1 MENLIILFLVQV
13 MTGESISESS
23 GEFQMYPCGR
33 ENLWYNSGM
42 NLIDLENQQFIHNPL
57 SIEYD
62 HSRNPHH
69 PALDPEFVATFH
81 ELTDTQ
87 RSSQANIAICNIE
100 LMSAWRYTEKHFK
113 QGETYFH
120 RGERD
125 QLQPFFTFKS
135 PCGYKKLTCEFNN
148 LLAFECELKHGV
160 IEKILKILDPIPW

>member
-1 MENLIILFLVQV
+1 
-13 MTGESISESS
+13 
-23 GEFQMYPCGR
+23 MYPCGR

-42 NLIDLENQQFIHNPL
+42 NLIDLENQQSIHNPL

-69 PALDPEFVATFH
+69 PALDPAFVATFID
-81 ELTDTQ
+81 LTDTQ

-100 LMSAWRYTEKHFK
+100 LMSTWRYTQKHWK
-113 QGETYFH
+113 PGETYFH
-120 RGERD
+120 RGETA
-125 QLQPFFTFKS
+125 LAQPFYTFKS
-135 PCGYKKLTCEFNN
+135 PCGYKTLTCEFNN

>member
-13 MTGESISESS
+13 MRGESS
-23 GEFQMYPCGR
+23 GEFQLYPCGR
-33 ENLWYNSGM
+33 KNLWYNSGM
-42 NLIDLENQQFIHNPL
+42 NPVIPANLHMPTESIHNPL

-62 HSRNPHH
+62 SRYATH
-69 PALDPEFVATFH
+69 PILDPEFVATFLD
-81 ELTDTQ
+81 LTDTQ
-87 RSSQANIAICNIE
+87 RSSQANVAIVNIE
-100 LMSAWRYTEKHFK
+100 RMSDWRYTEKHFK

-135 PCGYKKLTCEFNN
+135 PCGYKKLTCEFNM

-160 IEKILKILDPIPW
+160 IERILKILDPIPW

>member
-13 MTGESISESS
+13 MRSDST
-23 GEFQMYPCGR
+23 GEFQVYPCGR

-69 PALDPEFVATFH
+69 PALDPEFVATFID
-81 ELTDTQ
+81 LSDTQ
-87 RSSQANIAICNIE
+87 RSSQAVIAIVNIE
-100 LMSAWRYTEKHFK
+100 RMSEWRYTQKHWK
-113 QGETYFH
+113 PGETYFH

-125 QLQPFFTFKS
+125 HAQPFYTFKS
-135 PCGYKKLTCEFNN
+135 PCGYKTLTCEFNN

>member
-1 MENLIILFLVQV
+1 MENLIILFFVQV
-13 MTGESISESS
+13 MTGESS
-23 GEFQMYPCGR
+23 GEFRHDYCGR

-69 PALDPEFVATFH
+69 PALDPEFVATFID
-81 ELTDTQ
+81 LTDTQ

-100 LMSAWRYTEKHFK
+100 LMSAWRYTEKHWK
-113 QGETYFH
+113 PGETYFH
-120 RGERD
+120 RGETA
-125 QLQPFFTFKS
+125 LVQPFYTFKS

>member
-13 MTGESISESS
+13 MRSDST
-23 GEFQMYPCGR
+23 GEFQVYPCGR

-69 PALDPEFVATFH
+69 PALDPEFVATFID
-81 ELTDTQ
+81 LSDTQ
-87 RSSQANIAICNIE
+87 RSSQAVIAIVNIE
-100 LMSAWRYTEKHFK
+100 RMSEWRYTQK
-113 QGETYFH
+113 QWKPGETYFH
-120 RGERD
+120 RGETD
-125 QLQPFFTFKS
+125 HAQPFYTFKS
-135 PCGYKKLTCEFNN
+135 PCGYKTLTCEFNN